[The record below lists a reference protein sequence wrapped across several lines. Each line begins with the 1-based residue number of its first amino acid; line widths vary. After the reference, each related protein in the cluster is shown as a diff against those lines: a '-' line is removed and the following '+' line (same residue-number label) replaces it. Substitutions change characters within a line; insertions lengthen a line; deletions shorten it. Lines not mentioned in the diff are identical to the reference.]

1 MSKETV
7 YTGAARDIIN
17 FFDNYGFTT
26 DVEFDVGEF
35 EKCIADIIRLHD
47 LGNLSELEKYRSH

>member
-1 MSKETV
+1 MNKEIV

-26 DVEFDVGEF
+26 DIKFSSGEL
-35 EKCIADIIRLHD
+35 EKCIADIIRLND
-47 LGNLSELEKYRSH
+47 LGDLIELERYRSH